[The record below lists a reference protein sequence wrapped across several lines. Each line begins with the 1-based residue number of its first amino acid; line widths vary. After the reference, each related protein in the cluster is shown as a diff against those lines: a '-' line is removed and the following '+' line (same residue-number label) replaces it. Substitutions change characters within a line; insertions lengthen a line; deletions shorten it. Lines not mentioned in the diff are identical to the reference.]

1 MNVFARWSLVIITV
15 VGLGI
20 DAYEHLKVAHNYVFN
35 KTSTVSEATLFR
47 TEAVLAIVAAVLV
60 IVWASHWSAAFALA
74 VAGGGLILLLVY
86 RYNNVG
92 KVGPIPN
99 MYEPTWAVPG
109 KKWSV
114 AGEAIAIVGSL
125 GLLALSLVRS
135 RSRRSVA
142 A

>member
-1 MNVFARWSLVIITV
+1 MNVIARWGLVIVIV

-35 KTSTVSEATLFR
+35 QTSTVSEATLFR
-47 TEAVLAIVAAVLV
+47 IEAVMAIVAAVLV
-60 IVWASHWSAAFALA
+60 VVWASRWAAAIALA
-74 VAGGGLILLLVY
+74 VAGGGLFLLVLY
-86 RYNNVG
+86 RYVNVG
-92 KVGPIPN
+92 KIGPIPG

-114 AGEAIAIVGSL
+114 AGEAMAVVGSL
-125 GLLALSLVRS
+125 ALLAYSFAAT
-135 RSRRSVA
+135 RRRPVA